1 MSLANIPLIELNKS
15 VSTSFSGTNSCEES
29 ELGEDF
35 SSILTG
41 PLGQKNKKGQILDPP
56 LSEDT
61 QKSEKLTKL
70 VAKLNN
76 ANALEQSDLLL
87 EGALEF
93 GGLENL
99 IAEFESQGGK
109 NISLSV
115 AHENS
120 VLENNKEVHD
130 FLSLIADFRKQI
142 IKTNESEIHLGSSS
156 TLEPNPGELIQENR
170 VEATP
175 LNLPEHSRTANAAY
189 PNEKLQLTFAKS
201 DFPIELLAKPGGS
214 EKLELSISSE
224 HSTVLE
230 ADPDLSV
237 IPKKLETSIS
247 SEHSAVLEADPD
259 LSVIPIK
266 LETSISSEHSAV
278 LEADPDLSVIPIK
291 LETSISLEHS
301 AGVQDELTE
310 ATDTSTSEEKIV
322 KLSSLPATVKE
333 KQVIG
338 DPQPKNTVTDRNLVD
353 KIALSQTTTE
363 SEPKRPLV
371 DRSDI
376 HGKQT
381 VSFSTQER
389 KNLKTEK
396 SEKAPSAM
404 KTDDNQNVGQTS
416 EQTAKKISLG
426 NGNKSKFD
434 AVIKSLNGKNIKN
447 TTTIKGSE
455 SADQKPVLEERQP
468 TLNVISDPQKY
479 KAFSDDAFRLRS
491 PEMRSTKSSLKGR
504 DKTSFAVS
512 EVTASF
518 TQAIG
523 SSNKSQ
529 SSRNAASEV
538 KFEQASV
545 EILAP
550 RPLTVQA
557 NSSTASGSNSPSLE
571 ILEKWVDSQL
581 DLNSRGWVS
590 NLSKSMLSA
599 LARGQQRLTFTLSP
613 DSLGKV
619 NVTFAHGVK
628 GLDIRINAERQATA
642 SLIGDAEAKL
652 VSSIEAAGQR
662 VASVTCSSSN
672 SFESAYNSS
681 QNSSSNANSENSGEN
696 PKSQTSKPGQSVE
709 KADSTETVG
718 KSNDDDTIVNIMI

>member
-41 PLGQKNKKGQILDPP
+41 PLGQKNKKGQILDSP

-76 ANALEQSDLLL
+76 SNALEQSDLLL

-120 VLENNKEVHD
+120 VVENNREVRD

-189 PNEKLQLTFAKS
+189 PNEKLQFTFAKS
-201 DFPIELLAKPGGS
+201 DFPIELLAKPGSS

-224 HSTVLE
+224 HITVLE

-237 IPKKLETSIS
+237 K
-247 SEHSAVLEADPD
+247 
-259 LSVIPIK
+259 PIK
-266 LETSISSEHSAV
+266 LETSISSEHN
-278 LEADPDLSVIPIK
+278 
-291 LETSISLEHS
+291 

-310 ATDTSTSEEKIV
+310 ATDTSIPEEKIV

-363 SEPKRPLV
+363 SGPKRPLV

-404 KTDDNQNVGQTS
+404 KTDGNQNVGQTS
-416 EQTAKKISLG
+416 EQAAKKISLG

-447 TTTIKGSE
+447 TTNIKGSE

-491 PEMRSTKSSLKGR
+491 PEMRSTKSSLKGC

-523 SSNKSQ
+523 FSNKSQ

-613 DSLGKV
+613 ESLGKV

>member
-201 DFPIELLAKPGGS
+201 DFPIELLAKPGSS

-237 IPKKLETSIS
+237 IPK
-247 SEHSAVLEADPD
+247 
-259 LSVIPIK
+259 K

-404 KTDDNQNVGQTS
+404 KTDGNQNVGQTS

>member
-120 VLENNKEVHD
+120 VVENNKEVHD

-170 VEATP
+170 IEATP

-201 DFPIELLAKPGGS
+201 DFPIELLAKPGSS

-237 IPKKLETSIS
+237 IPK
-247 SEHSAVLEADPD
+247 
-259 LSVIPIK
+259 K

-523 SSNKSQ
+523 FSNKSQ

-538 KFEQASV
+538 KFEQASM

-557 NSSTASGSNSPSLE
+557 NSSTASGSNFPSLE

-709 KADSTETVG
+709 KANSTETVG

>member
-41 PLGQKNKKGQILDPP
+41 PLGQKNKKGQILDSP

-201 DFPIELLAKPGGS
+201 DFPIELLAKPGSS

-224 HSTVLE
+224 HST
-230 ADPDLSV
+230 
-237 IPKKLETSIS
+237 
-247 SEHSAVLEADPD
+247 
-259 LSVIPIK
+259 
-266 LETSISSEHSAV
+266 V

-310 ATDTSTSEEKIV
+310 ATDTSTPEEKIV

-523 SSNKSQ
+523 FSNKSQ

-538 KFEQASV
+538 KFEQASM

-613 DSLGKV
+613 ESLGKV

-709 KADSTETVG
+709 KANSTETVG

>member
-41 PLGQKNKKGQILDPP
+41 PLGQKNKKGQILDSP

-201 DFPIELLAKPGGS
+201 DFPIELLAKPGSS

-230 ADPDLSV
+230 TDPDLSV
-237 IPKKLETSIS
+237 KP
-247 SEHSAVLEADPD
+247 V
-259 LSVIPIK
+259 K

-310 ATDTSTSEEKIV
+310 ATDTSTPEEKIV

-353 KIALSQTTTE
+353 KIALSQTATE

-371 DRSDI
+371 DRGDI

-381 VSFSTQER
+381 ISFSTQER

-404 KTDDNQNVGQTS
+404 KTDGNQNVGQTS

-434 AVIKSLNGKNIKN
+434 AVIKSPNEKNIKN
-447 TTTIKGSE
+447 TTIIKGSE
-455 SADQKPVLEERQP
+455 NADQKPVLEERQP

-613 DSLGKV
+613 ESLGKV

-628 GLDIRINAERQATA
+628 GLDIRINTERQATA

-709 KADSTETVG
+709 KANSTETVG

>member
-201 DFPIELLAKPGGS
+201 DFPIELLAKPGSS

-230 ADPDLSV
+230 TDPDLSV
-237 IPKKLETSIS
+237 KP
-247 SEHSAVLEADPD
+247 V
-259 LSVIPIK
+259 K

-381 VSFSTQER
+381 ISFSTQER

-404 KTDDNQNVGQTS
+404 KTDGNQNVGQTS

-523 SSNKSQ
+523 FSNKSQ

-538 KFEQASV
+538 KFEQASM

-613 DSLGKV
+613 ESLGKV

-681 QNSSSNANSENSGEN
+681 QNSSSNANSKNSGEN

>member
-29 ELGEDF
+29 ELGKDF

-41 PLGQKNKKGQILDPP
+41 PLGQKNKKGKILDSP

-76 ANALEQSDLLL
+76 ANALEQSDLLI

-120 VLENNKEVHD
+120 VVENNKEVHD
-130 FLSLIADFRKQI
+130 FLSLIADFKKQI

-201 DFPIELLAKPGGS
+201 DFPIELLAKPGSS
-214 EKLELSISSE
+214 EKLEL
-224 HSTVLE
+224 
-230 ADPDLSV
+230 
-237 IPKKLETSIS
+237 
-247 SEHSAVLEADPD
+247 
-259 LSVIPIK
+259 
-266 LETSISSEHSAV
+266 
-278 LEADPDLSVIPIK
+278 
-291 LETSISLEHS
+291 SISLEHS

-338 DPQPKNTVTDRNLVD
+338 DAQPKNTVTDRNLVD
-353 KIALSQTTTE
+353 KIALSQTATE

-371 DRSDI
+371 DRGDI

-381 VSFSTQER
+381 ISFSTQER

-404 KTDDNQNVGQTS
+404 KTDGNQNVGQTS

-434 AVIKSLNGKNIKN
+434 AVIKSPNEKNIKN
-447 TTTIKGSE
+447 TTIIKGSE
-455 SADQKPVLEERQP
+455 NADQKPVLEERQP

-512 EVTASF
+512 KVTASF
-518 TQAIG
+518 TEAIG

-581 DLNSRGWVS
+581 DINSRGWVS

>member
-201 DFPIELLAKPGGS
+201 DFPIELLAKPGSS

-224 HSTVLE
+224 HST
-230 ADPDLSV
+230 
-237 IPKKLETSIS
+237 
-247 SEHSAVLEADPD
+247 
-259 LSVIPIK
+259 
-266 LETSISSEHSAV
+266 V

-381 VSFSTQER
+381 ISFSTQER

-404 KTDDNQNVGQTS
+404 KTDGNQNVGQTS

-523 SSNKSQ
+523 FSNKSQ

-538 KFEQASV
+538 KFEQASM

-613 DSLGKV
+613 ESLGKV

-681 QNSSSNANSENSGEN
+681 QNSSSNANSKNSGEN

>member
-201 DFPIELLAKPGGS
+201 DFPIELLAKPGSS

-224 HSTVLE
+224 HST
-230 ADPDLSV
+230 
-237 IPKKLETSIS
+237 
-247 SEHSAVLEADPD
+247 VLEADPD

>member
-1 MSLANIPLIELNKS
+1 M
-15 VSTSFSGTNSCEES
+15 
-29 ELGEDF
+29 
-35 SSILTG
+35 
-41 PLGQKNKKGQILDPP
+41 
-56 LSEDT
+56 
-61 QKSEKLTKL
+61 
-70 VAKLNN
+70 
-76 ANALEQSDLLL
+76 
-87 EGALEF
+87 
-93 GGLENL
+93 
-99 IAEFESQGGK
+99 
-109 NISLSV
+109 
-115 AHENS
+115 
-120 VLENNKEVHD
+120 
-130 FLSLIADFRKQI
+130 
-142 IKTNESEIHLGSSS
+142 
-156 TLEPNPGELIQENR
+156 
-170 VEATP
+170 
-175 LNLPEHSRTANAAY
+175 
-189 PNEKLQLTFAKS
+189 
-201 DFPIELLAKPGGS
+201 
-214 EKLELSISSE
+214 
-224 HSTVLE
+224 
-230 ADPDLSV
+230 
-237 IPKKLETSIS
+237 
-247 SEHSAVLEADPD
+247 
-259 LSVIPIK
+259 
-266 LETSISSEHSAV
+266 
-278 LEADPDLSVIPIK
+278 
-291 LETSISLEHS
+291 
-301 AGVQDELTE
+301 QDELTE

-353 KIALSQTTTE
+353 KIALSQTATE

-371 DRSDI
+371 DRGDI

-381 VSFSTQER
+381 ISFSTQER

-404 KTDDNQNVGQTS
+404 KTDGNQNVGQTS

-434 AVIKSLNGKNIKN
+434 AVIKSPNEKNIKN
-447 TTTIKGSE
+447 TTIIKGSE
-455 SADQKPVLEERQP
+455 NADQKPVLEERQP

-523 SSNKSQ
+523 FSNKSQ

-613 DSLGKV
+613 ESLGKV

>member
-41 PLGQKNKKGQILDPP
+41 PLGQKNKKGQILDSP

-201 DFPIELLAKPGGS
+201 DFPIELLAKPGSS

-230 ADPDLSV
+230 TDPDLSV
-237 IPKKLETSIS
+237 KPVKLETSIS

-353 KIALSQTTTE
+353 KIALSQTATE

-371 DRSDI
+371 DRGDI

-381 VSFSTQER
+381 ISFSTQER

-434 AVIKSLNGKNIKN
+434 AVIKSPNEKNIKN
-447 TTTIKGSE
+447 TTIIKGSE
-455 SADQKPVLEERQP
+455 NADQKPVLEERQP

-538 KFEQASV
+538 KFEQASM

-613 DSLGKV
+613 ESLGKV

>member
-41 PLGQKNKKGQILDPP
+41 PLGQKNKKGQILDSP

-115 AHENS
+115 AHENY
-120 VLENNKEVHD
+120 VVENNREVHD

-175 LNLPEHSRTANAAY
+175 LNLPKHSRTANAAY

-201 DFPIELLAKPGGS
+201 DFPIELLAQPGSS
-214 EKLELSISSE
+214 EKLELSF
-224 HSTVLE
+224 
-230 ADPDLSV
+230 
-237 IPKKLETSIS
+237 S

-259 LSVIPIK
+259 LSVKPIK
-266 LETSISSEHSAV
+266 LETSISS
-278 LEADPDLSVIPIK
+278 
-291 LETSISLEHS
+291 EHS

-310 ATDTSTSEEKIV
+310 ATDTSIPEEKIV

-333 KQVIG
+333 KQIIG

-404 KTDDNQNVGQTS
+404 KTDGNQNVGQTS
-416 EQTAKKISLG
+416 EQAAKKISLG

-434 AVIKSLNGKNIKN
+434 AVIESLNGKNIKN
-447 TTTIKGSE
+447 TTNIKGSK
-455 SADQKPVLEERQP
+455 SADQKPVLDERQP

-613 DSLGKV
+613 ESLGKV

-681 QNSSSNANSENSGEN
+681 QNSSSNANSENSGEK

>member
-41 PLGQKNKKGQILDPP
+41 PLGQKNKKGQILDSP

-120 VLENNKEVHD
+120 VVENNKEVHD

-201 DFPIELLAKPGGS
+201 DFPIELLAKPGSS

-230 ADPDLSV
+230 TDPDLSV
-237 IPKKLETSIS
+237 KP
-247 SEHSAVLEADPD
+247 V
-259 LSVIPIK
+259 K

-310 ATDTSTSEEKIV
+310 ATDTSTPEEKIV

-353 KIALSQTTTE
+353 KIALSQTATE

-371 DRSDI
+371 DRGDI

-381 VSFSTQER
+381 ISFSTQER

-404 KTDDNQNVGQTS
+404 KTDGNQNVGQTS

-523 SSNKSQ
+523 FSNKSQ

-613 DSLGKV
+613 EPLGKV

>member
-1 MSLANIPLIELNKS
+1 M
-15 VSTSFSGTNSCEES
+15 
-29 ELGEDF
+29 
-35 SSILTG
+35 
-41 PLGQKNKKGQILDPP
+41 
-56 LSEDT
+56 
-61 QKSEKLTKL
+61 
-70 VAKLNN
+70 
-76 ANALEQSDLLL
+76 LE
-87 EGALEF
+87 
-93 GGLENL
+93 
-99 IAEFESQGGK
+99 
-109 NISLSV
+109 
-115 AHENS
+115 
-120 VLENNKEVHD
+120 
-130 FLSLIADFRKQI
+130 
-142 IKTNESEIHLGSSS
+142 T
-156 TLEPNPGELIQENR
+156 
-170 VEATP
+170 
-175 LNLPEHSRTANAAY
+175 
-189 PNEKLQLTFAKS
+189 
-201 DFPIELLAKPGGS
+201 
-214 EKLELSISSE
+214 
-224 HSTVLE
+224 
-230 ADPDLSV
+230 DPDLSV
-237 IPKKLETSIS
+237 KP
-247 SEHSAVLEADPD
+247 V
-259 LSVIPIK
+259 K

-353 KIALSQTTTE
+353 KIALSQTATE

-371 DRSDI
+371 DRGDI

-381 VSFSTQER
+381 ISFSTQER

-404 KTDDNQNVGQTS
+404 KTDGNQNVGQTS

-613 DSLGKV
+613 ESLGKV

>member
-41 PLGQKNKKGQILDPP
+41 PLGQKNKKGQILDSP

-120 VLENNKEVHD
+120 VVENNKEVHD

-201 DFPIELLAKPGGS
+201 DFPIELLAKPGSS

-230 ADPDLSV
+230 TDPDLSV
-237 IPKKLETSIS
+237 KP
-247 SEHSAVLEADPD
+247 V
-259 LSVIPIK
+259 K

-310 ATDTSTSEEKIV
+310 ATDTSTPEEKIV

-404 KTDDNQNVGQTS
+404 KTDGNQNVGQTS

-434 AVIKSLNGKNIKN
+434 AVIKSPNEKNIKN
-447 TTTIKGSE
+447 TTIIKGSE
-455 SADQKPVLEERQP
+455 NADQKPVLEERQP
-468 TLNVISDPQKY
+468 TLNVIADPQKY

-523 SSNKSQ
+523 FSNKSQ

-538 KFEQASV
+538 KFEQASM

-613 DSLGKV
+613 ESLGKV

>member
-120 VLENNKEVHD
+120 VVENNKEVHD

-201 DFPIELLAKPGGS
+201 DFPIELLAKPGSS

-224 HSTVLE
+224 HST
-230 ADPDLSV
+230 
-237 IPKKLETSIS
+237 
-247 SEHSAVLEADPD
+247 
-259 LSVIPIK
+259 
-266 LETSISSEHSAV
+266 V

-310 ATDTSTSEEKIV
+310 AADTSTSEEKIV

-404 KTDDNQNVGQTS
+404 KTDGNQNVGQTS

-468 TLNVISDPQKY
+468 TLNVIADPQKY

>member
-266 LETSISSEHSAV
+266 LETSIS
-278 LEADPDLSVIPIK
+278 
-291 LETSISLEHS
+291 LEHS

-353 KIALSQTTTE
+353 KIALSQTATE

-538 KFEQASV
+538 KFEQASM

-613 DSLGKV
+613 ESLGKV